1 MPLNIDFVQVLLHML
16 NFVILAGGLALILF
30 HPIKKF
36 MTERQKQFEDREE
49 ANRKQAEENARLQAE
64 LEEKA
69 AAFEAEMAET
79 RLKTEQE
86 AADAAKAYIE
96 SSKTEAAAIVA
107 KAEKEA
113 EKRKEQI
120 LDSAQTEI
128 GELVI
133 GAAQKLLGDTA
144 TPEQT
149 QALYDAFLKQAE
161 QAQANAAKQKEKRA

>member
-16 NFVILAGGLALILF
+16 NFVILAGGLTLILF
-30 HPIKKF
+30 RPVRKF
-36 MTERQKQFEDREE
+36 IRDRQKSFEEREE
-49 ANRKQAEENARLQAE
+49 ANRAQELENRRMREELEADREAFERETAAARLAAE
-64 LEEKA
+64 K
-69 AAFEAEMAET
+69 ET
-79 RLKTEQE
+79 AQT
-86 AADAAKAYIE
+86 AKAYIE
-96 SSKTEAAAIVA
+96 SAKAEAAAIIE

-149 QALYDAFLKQAE
+149 HALYDAFLNQA
-161 QAQANAAKQKEKRA
+161 AQNAAKREKRLPK